1 MNLLQKKMLGDFSRL
16 MMQIDLLEKNL
27 KKKVYPKSQVKE
39 YEDKLKEMKEEFLKL
54 NRMMSNQN
62 AVSSSVVAG
71 IKS

>member
-1 MNLLQKKMLGDFSRL
+1 MLGDFSRL